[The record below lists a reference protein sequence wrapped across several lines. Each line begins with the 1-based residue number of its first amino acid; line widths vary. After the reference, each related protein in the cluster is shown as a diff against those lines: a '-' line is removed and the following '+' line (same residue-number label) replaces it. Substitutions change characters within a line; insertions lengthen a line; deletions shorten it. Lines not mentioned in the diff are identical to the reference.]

1 MGWSGSGTSVGA
13 CLARGETVTPEG
25 VRGWRGSATLRRF
38 VEDVVKVSCAR
49 TVAAR
54 GFATTDGSVTGE
66 RRQDEAT
73 RRGGGPVASCR
84 GRAAL
89 DEEGAKEE
97 ICRQP
102 GAMSGTAVVSHKSSV
117 VYRGGGWDGGFQV
130 VVISGGDLCSGQ
142 LVARA
147 ASRPCTGPAIQS
159 NQIRLDAGERWRFI
173 VLPQGVS
180 GDGDGDGKIL
190 WWRKRGRRVQEE
202 DKGKKERKGLGC
214 GAGLHWWLGERRE

>member
-1 MGWSGSGTSVGA
+1 
-13 CLARGETVTPEG
+13 
-25 VRGWRGSATLRRF
+25 
-38 VEDVVKVSCAR
+38 
-49 TVAAR
+49 
-54 GFATTDGSVTGE
+54 
-66 RRQDEAT
+66 
-73 RRGGGPVASCR
+73 VASCR

-147 ASRPCTGPAIQS
+147 ASRLCTGPAIQS

-190 WWRKRGRRVQEE
+190 WWRTRGRRVQEE
-202 DKGKKERKGLGC
+202 DKD
-214 GAGLHWWLGERRE
+214 